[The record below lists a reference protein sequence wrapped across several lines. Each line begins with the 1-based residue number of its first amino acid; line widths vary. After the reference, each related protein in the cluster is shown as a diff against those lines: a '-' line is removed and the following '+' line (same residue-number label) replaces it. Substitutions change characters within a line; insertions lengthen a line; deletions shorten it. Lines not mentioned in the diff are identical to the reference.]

1 MACTTQSA
9 LDYVRSART
18 HLVGEL
24 KNLSVIL
31 ENLYQKGVLT
41 DEEVSKIRA
50 ERDDY
55 DKTRKI
61 LDSVTNKGEAACY
74 EFLRIID
81 TTRKRTLERQPLP
94 SKNKSDASTEA
105 RKFDLHHWI
114 SCFSFKEDPQVDLT
128 YLQGPKSCHKYQ
140 AKLKSKARK
149 LSNEFWKASKNL
161 FEDKKPDLSY
171 TSLVLDTQDN
181 VSPSKIKKLK
191 RKKGQMIRPKKL
203 RTYIPEDK
211 TEISPSD
218 LLKTY
223 KNIVLVGK
231 PGIGKTALTHEMLRL
246 WAERDNKELDY
257 MFYFDMRETSN
268 ITAARSLEELLFNVS
283 IGPEEGADEVLDD
296 IKKNSE
302 NVTIILD
309 GITDLCSSVVK
320 SLVEKDLL
328 PDAKIIITC
337 RPADED
343 DFFYGDCVRVEVKG
357 FSEQTIRSYLSAA
370 LGNEQEKVLTNLEL
384 VTLCHVPVYAL
395 MVAACFSS
403 GGSPQPCTETE
414 IYINIVRHCL
424 QINSNKTKNKDLNS
438 FISTKKNEILSLAE
452 VAFVATRGKTVN
464 LTEVS
469 CEDSC
474 VLSFLKPLVIKAAC
488 TETETI
494 YAFLHYT
501 VQEFFAALWLLKNPD
516 RIRDV
521 LKQCLTEEMRHMKH
535 LIPFMCRLLSER
547 KPTLMRL
554 LIPADDLKN
563 TSDWFLKEV
572 ITTFSPG
579 LKKQGVDDSEDSGL
593 NVDILFLCQCLYE
606 SQSPEDCIYLL
617 DRLDYQLDLSEES
630 LDCSPCCALAYV
642 LSQCKERKA
651 WLNLEDATISEQGMR
666 QLFGCLEN
674 VQWCDPLPQQLW
686 KIFLLSDRQM
696 DYVTLLSIDGN
707 QLHLPV
713 EGKRRLFDR
722 AVEVMQRMTKKVNV
736 CLYGDRV
743 TSVCQNLC
751 ESLLQALPYIS
762 SLSFRKSDRNPDLWS
777 QSEQSALERDQ
788 KRLLLDLCVRAALHN
803 EHNCDSVVN
812 MLLSLFPDK
821 TDINNLL
828 LYLYQH
834 VKSEGFLNVIPKLRS
849 VFQSPTVW
857 FINLSERKTSILLEV
872 MKLQSEKKPVELR
885 GCSHEES
892 EVRSFLQCLPYI
904 SQLRF
909 DPQSSDLHQQTRFL
923 MNLFCAAAER
933 ENQTGEKIVELLSSV
948 CTYQTFP
955 LEDRYM
961 SDDDK
966 KYRSNFLLDLFS
978 HVKDYETE
986 TGLRLLP
993 SLQSVFQSPTV
1004 WLIDLSERKTSILLE
1019 VMKLQSK
1026 KKPVELIGCSHGESE
1041 VRSFLQCLPYI
1052 SQLRFHPQRS
1062 ELHQQTRFLMNLFCA
1077 AAEREN
1083 QTGEKIVELLS
1094 SVCTYQTFPLD
1105 DRYMSDDDKKYRSNF
1120 LLDLCSHV
1128 KDYETETGLRLLPSL
1143 QSVFQSP
1150 TVWLIDP
1157 SERKT
1162 SILLEVMKLQS
1173 EKKPVLLRG
1182 CSRGE
1187 SEVRSFLQCLPY
1199 ISQLRFNPWSSDRHQ
1214 QTRFLMNLFCAA
1226 AERENQTGEKIVELL
1241 SSVCTYQTFPLDER
1255 YMYEDKNKYQSDFL
1269 LDLCSHVKDYETKT
1283 GLRLPPSFQSVFQSP
1298 TVWLIDP
1305 SERKTSILLEVMKLQ
1320 SEKKPVELRGCSH
1333 GESEVRSFL
1342 QCLPYISQL
1351 RFNPRRSEL
1360 HQQTRFLMNL
1370 FCAASERENQT
1381 GEKIVEL
1388 LSSVCTYQTFPL
1400 KDGNMSD
1407 DNKKYRND
1415 FLLDLCSHV
1424 KDYETKTGLRL
1435 LPSFQSVFQ
1444 SPTVWSIDL
1453 SERKT
1458 SILLEVM
1465 KLQSEKKPVELRG
1478 CSHEESEVRSFLQCL
1493 PYISQ
1498 LRFDPQ
1504 SSDLHQRTWFLMNL
1518 FCAAAERENQTGEEI
1533 VELLS
1538 SVCTYQ
1544 TFPLNDD
1551 DMDDDYRSNFLL
1563 DLFSHVKDY
1572 ETKTG
1577 LRLLPSL
1584 QSVFQSPT
1592 VWSINLSER
1601 KTSILLE
1608 VMKLQSGKKPVKL
1621 RGCSHGESEVRS
1633 FLQCLPYISQLR
1645 FYRQSLY
1652 LHEETRFLMNLFCAA
1667 AERENQTGE
1676 KIVELLS
1683 SVLNRNEFPLNYIY
1697 MDYKSHGDFLLDL
1710 FSHVKD
1716 YETKTGLRLLPSLQS
1731 VFQSPT
1737 VWLIDLSERKTSIL
1751 LEVMKL
1757 QSEKN
1762 PVELRGCSHG
1772 ESEVRSFLQ
1781 CLPYISQLRF
1791 FPWCSD
1797 LHQQTR
1803 FLLNLFCAAAE
1814 RENQTKE
1821 KIVELLSS
1829 VCTYQTFPLDERYMS
1844 DDDKKYRNDF
1854 LLDLCSHVKDYE
1866 TETGLRLLPSLQSVF
1881 QSPTVWSIDLSE
1893 RKTSILLEVMKLQS
1907 EKKPVELRGCSHG
1920 ESEVRSFLQC
1930 LPYISQL
1937 RFDPQSSDHKQE
1949 ISFFGN
1955 LFCAAA
1961 ERENQTGE
1969 EIVELLSSVCTD
1981 GTFPLN
1987 DDDMDD
1993 EYRSNFLLDLF
2004 SHVKDYE
2011 TETGLRLLPSF
2022 QSVFQSPTVWYI
2034 DLSERKTS
2042 ILLEVMKL
2050 QSEKKPVE
2058 LRGCSHGESEVRSF
2072 LQCLPYISQ
2081 LRFDPWRSDL
2091 HQKTRFLMNLFCAA
2105 AERENQTG
2113 EKIVELLSSVCTY
2126 QTFPLDED
2134 YMDDDN
2140 LMYRSDFL
2148 LDLFSHV
2155 KDYETKTGLRL
2166 LPSFQSVFQSP
2177 TVWSIDLSE
2186 RKTSILLEV
2195 MKLQPEKKPVELRGC
2210 SHGESEVRSF
2220 LQCLPYIS
2228 QLRFYRQSL
2237 YLHEETRFL
2246 MNLFCAAAERENQT
2260 GEKIVELL
2268 SSVLNRNE
2276 FPLNYI
2282 YMDYKSHG
2290 DFLLDLFSH
2299 VKDYETKTGLRLL
2312 PSLQSVFQSPTVWF
2326 IDLSERKTS
2335 ILLEVMKL
2343 QSEKKPV
2350 ELRVWSHG
2358 ESEVRSFLQCLP
2370 YISQLRFDPQS
2381 SDLHQQTRFLMNLL
2395 CAAAE
2400 RENQTGEKIVELLSS
2415 VCTDKTFPLDEIYMN
2430 DNFLLDLFSHVKDY
2444 ETETGLRLLPS
2455 LQSVFQS
2462 PTVWFIDLSER
2473 KTSILLEVMK
2483 LQSEKKPVELIVCSH
2498 EESEVR
2504 SFLQCLPYISQLS
2517 DFLLDLFSHVKDYE
2531 TETGL
2536 RLLPSLQSVFQFA
2549 PTVWFIDLSKRKTS
2563 ILLEV
2568 MKLQP
2573 EKKPVELRGCS
2584 HEESEVRSFLQCL
2597 PYISQLRFVPQSS
2610 DLHQQTRFLMNLFCA
2625 AAERENQTGEKIVEL
2640 LSVCTYQTFPL
2651 EDGYMSDD
2659 NKKYQSNFLLDLFS
2673 HVKDYET
2680 KTGLRLLPSLQSVF
2694 QLAPTVWFI
2703 DLSEK
2708 KTSILLEV
2716 MKLQSEKKPVKLR
2729 GCSHGESE
2737 VRSFLQC
2744 LPYISQLRFDPWRSD
2759 LHQQTRFLLNL
2770 FCAAA
2775 ERENQTGEKIVE
2787 LLSSVCTYQTFP
2799 LDEDYMDD
2807 DVYDSD
2813 FINKYRSNFL
2823 LDLCSHVKDYETKT
2837 GLRLLPSFQ
2846 SVFQSPTVWSI
2857 NLSERKTSILLEV
2870 MKLQP
2875 EKKPVKLRGCSHGES
2890 EVRSFL
2896 QCLPYISQLSCPPE
2910 FFQSVCSSISVRSRE
2925 DVHQLSSLLQLLG
2938 FNLIL
2943 TGKLHRKT
2951 CCSVGR
2957 VLHLC
2962 GSKVD
2967 LTLTA
2972 LKMSV
2977 RGASNLFRRTTCL
2990 HSLRLSNNVALVLFQ
3005 WIRRGRLVCP
3015 LVVEELHLVPQTVQ
3029 PSDRLMLEFVSSLS
3043 SLLRYWTV
3051 RLLDLTESCIS
3062 AQCLMSLLLHDG
3074 PLTLKLSEEILQ
3086 QLLTLV
3092 LEVQDQH
3099 LTLSLLSKVGGDLSC
3114 CRVDWELL
3122 HYLLQS
3128 SDQIITVNLRKN
3140 RFLQENTTRLLPFL
3154 DRMVLRRPSPSFV
3167 MTSIREL
3174 FRAQAGLSV
3183 PGLLRSLDHVISLS
3197 CRELDSVDCAALL
3210 FVLKHSDRVKLKL
3223 LWMSIPTEGLQ
3234 SILSALDRVS
3244 QLSVDRNQLLRF
3256 VHCCAASDDQQG
3268 ASSGLLRTLQHS
3280 LDLSCSSCVE
3290 TPEDGQTESLSLTGD
3305 DCRVVSTVL
3314 RHSSMD
3320 TQLDLRHCE
3329 VEDSGLELLFPV
3341 LNRVHLRVSQTVL
3354 LQLVSLVPVHSEE
3367 DTVRRAVSLCGAL
3380 GGELDLSHRRLDQRT
3395 CGALVQ
3401 MLEFSEGLTELDLSH
3416 CQLTDQLLL
3425 PLSSQLH
3432 KVQVLDL
3439 SHNQI
3444 TDASTDLLL
3453 QLPSI
3458 HTVRLFSNNIKDTTP
3473 FRKDRHFEIW

>member
-2126 QTFPLDED
+2126 QTFPL
-2134 YMDDDN
+2134 
-2140 LMYRSDFL
+2140 
-2148 LDLFSHV
+2148 
-2155 KDYETKTGLRL
+2155 
-2166 LPSFQSVFQSP
+2166 
-2177 TVWSIDLSE
+2177 
-2186 RKTSILLEV
+2186 
-2195 MKLQPEKKPVELRGC
+2195 
-2210 SHGESEVRSF
+2210 
-2220 LQCLPYIS
+2220 
-2228 QLRFYRQSL
+2228 
-2237 YLHEETRFL
+2237 
-2246 MNLFCAAAERENQT
+2246 
-2260 GEKIVELL
+2260 
-2268 SSVLNRNE
+2268 
-2276 FPLNYI
+2276 
-2282 YMDYKSHG
+2282 
-2290 DFLLDLFSH
+2290 
-2299 VKDYETKTGLRLL
+2299 
-2312 PSLQSVFQSPTVWF
+2312 
-2326 IDLSERKTS
+2326 
-2335 ILLEVMKL
+2335 
-2343 QSEKKPV
+2343 
-2350 ELRVWSHG
+2350 
-2358 ESEVRSFLQCLP
+2358 
-2370 YISQLRFDPQS
+2370 
-2381 SDLHQQTRFLMNLL
+2381 
-2395 CAAAE
+2395 
-2400 RENQTGEKIVELLSS
+2400 
-2415 VCTDKTFPLDEIYMN
+2415 
-2430 DNFLLDLFSHVKDY
+2430 
-2444 ETETGLRLLPS
+2444 
-2455 LQSVFQS
+2455 
-2462 PTVWFIDLSER
+2462 
-2473 KTSILLEVMK
+2473 
-2483 LQSEKKPVELIVCSH
+2483 
-2498 EESEVR
+2498 
-2504 SFLQCLPYISQLS
+2504 
-2517 DFLLDLFSHVKDYE
+2517 
-2531 TETGL
+2531 
-2536 RLLPSLQSVFQFA
+2536 
-2549 PTVWFIDLSKRKTS
+2549 
-2563 ILLEV
+2563 
-2568 MKLQP
+2568 
-2573 EKKPVELRGCS
+2573 
-2584 HEESEVRSFLQCL
+2584 
-2597 PYISQLRFVPQSS
+2597 
-2610 DLHQQTRFLMNLFCA
+2610 
-2625 AAERENQTGEKIVEL
+2625 
-2640 LSVCTYQTFPL
+2640 

-2744 LPYISQLRFDPWRSD
+2744 LPYISQLSFRFDPWRSD